1 MESSNTVVIPSI
13 VIKAVN
19 LNEQLTNM
27 KAILYKLL
35 KESVENDA
43 QINRQKKKIAD
54 LTRKSGKWQFETL
67 TKA

>member
-35 KESVENDA
+35 KESVENDT

-54 LTRKSGKWQFETL
+54 LTRKSGK
-67 TKA
+67 